1 MSRAHPL
8 AVRLRDLRIEAA
20 LWSLA
25 AIAAPLAMAGGMA
38 IFLYSASPL
47 PGIWVEVQA
56 AHALSALGLGDLNV
70 PGWHQPAAFLSVL
83 PDVLGE
89 PVAAAWADDFQA
101 ITRAGLT
108 GLALISL
115 AFFTRLAWP
124 ALTREKEV

>member
-8 AVRLRDLRIEAA
+8 TVRLHDLRIEAA
-20 LWSLA
+20 LWILA
-25 AIAAPLAMAGGMA
+25 ALAAPLAMAGGMA
-38 IFLYSASPL
+38 IFLYSSAPL
-47 PGIWVEVQA
+47 RGIWAEVQI

-124 ALTREKEV
+124 AIAREKEV